1 MKSTLP
7 FLSFTPSGGRI
18 GRIAWSNGDEARWGH
33 VRWDRFWPFQ
43 PPTPTQL
50 SEAVAAIQQS
60 ATLMAETL
68 ISAFQHA
75 ADAINVMPDP
85 ISSNSL
91 RSDVHACFTGPQI
104 GIKESLAIPLQLP
117 DPTDVAVS
125 DEFRTLCAYAR
136 NYIEEY
142 GDREAV
148 DELERIIATLS
159 QRLAISNTEEQ
170 QMTEKQQMYDEALA
184 FFDAAQSSS
193 QYQFG
198 MSLRERRRQP
208 GQ

>member
-33 VRWDRFWPFQ
+33 VRWDRWWPFQ

-60 ATLMAETL
+60 ATLMAKAL
-68 ISAFQHA
+68 IPAVQHA
-75 ADAINVMPDP
+75 ADAINALGAAMAKADQEVP
-85 ISSNSL
+85 
-91 RSDVHACFTGPQI
+91 PQL
-104 GIKESLAIPLQLP
+104 S
-117 DPTDVAVS
+117 
-125 DEFRTLCAYAR
+125 
-136 NYIEEY
+136 
-142 GDREAV
+142 EAV
-148 DELERIIATLS
+148 S

-170 QMTEKQQMYDEALA
+170 QMTEKQQMCDEARA